1 MRPLWIL
8 SPDRLFMRL
17 LFLATSPIHMPTLR
31 MLCSIFMR
39 LPTLRRLLFWRSLII
54 SGLL

>member
-1 MRPLWIL
+1 
-8 SPDRLFMRL
+8 MRL
-17 LFLATSPIHMPTLR
+17 LFLAASSIHMPTLR
-31 MLCSIFMR
+31 RLCSIFMR

>member
-8 SPDRLFMRL
+8 SPERLFMRL
-17 LFLATSPIHMPTLR
+17 LFLAASSIHMPTLR
-31 MLCSIFMR
+31 RLCSIFMR

>member
-8 SPDRLFMRL
+8 SPERLFMRL
-17 LFLATSPIHMPTLR
+17 LFLAASSVHMPTLR
-31 MLCSIFMR
+31 RLYSIFMR